1 MDRLPVS
8 MINGFIPERIVGL
21 RGYGDGSLSIKGSLS
36 RPDVN
41 GEIYLDSCYLY
52 SDPYG
57 VEMRFANDP
66 VRIVGSN
73 LLFENFEMFANNN
86 NSLNIFWK
94 FRFLKSGQNDDGCQ
108 NESRKSSID

>member
-73 LLFENFEMFANNN
+73 LL
-86 NSLNIFWK
+86 
-94 FRFLKSGQNDDGCQ
+94 LKILRCLPIIII
-108 NESRKSSID
+108 R